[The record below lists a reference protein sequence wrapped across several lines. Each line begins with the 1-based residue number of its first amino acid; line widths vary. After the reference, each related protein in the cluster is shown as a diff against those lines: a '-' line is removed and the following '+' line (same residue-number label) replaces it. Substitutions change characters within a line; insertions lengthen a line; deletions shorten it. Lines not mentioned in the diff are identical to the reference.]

1 MTVIRHHTTTAR
13 RAFPGLAALVLA
25 TSLALAGC
33 GGSSQ
38 TPDGEDTE
46 TSAAPSATATT
57 EPAPT
62 QTALPSPLP
71 EPTAT
76 PGQDDTAADGDSD
89 APPFYANTEPD
100 TGEASGGSVGTLTDI
115 RVGGH
120 EGFDR
125 VVFEF
130 NGPGVPSWNVR
141 YVAEAVGD
149 ASGLPV
155 DVDGDAILEVTLF
168 PVAYPMDG
176 TDPYTGPSV
185 IAVAGTEQVTEVV
198 NNSLFEGYLQAFIGI
213 DDGEQP
219 FRAYSMT
226 DPARIVVEVQHAG

>member
-1 MTVIRHHTTTAR
+1 MSIRRH
-13 RAFPGLAALVLA
+13 RALAVAAMISTLAL
-25 TSLALAGC
+25 LAGC
-33 GGSSQ
+33 AGGSSDHA
-38 TPDGEDTE
+38 TA
-46 TSAAPSATATT
+46 SAAPSATAST
-57 EPAPT
+57 APST
-62 QTALPSPLP
+62 PTATPSPLP

-76 PGQDDTAADGDSD
+76 PGQDDTVGDGDPR
-89 APPFYANTEPD
+89 AGATPFPANTEPD

-130 NGPGVPSWNVR
+130 NGPGVPAWEVR
-141 YVAEAVGD
+141 YVAEAIGD

-155 DVDGDAILEVTLF
+155 DVAGDAVLQVLLQ

-176 TDPYTGPSV
+176 TTPYSGPPV

-198 NNSLFEGYLQAFIGI
+198 NNSIFEGYLQAFIGV

-219 FRAYSMT
+219 FRAYSLT